1 MAEHQLERDAISHHL
16 ALGAGGAVD
25 RPDGAWQAKGIASRC
40 TRFSCAVGVESTA
53 VAFGRRP
60 WRRLRYRASGLRGLA
75 SSRSRPDPE
84 IASVRAGMTVGRDTR
99 ALWADGPW
107 SAAAFVGV
115 ATAVWIVVAAS
126 AAWLSASRWL
136 LRAQWAFFPGRPW
149 FGGWVRFDGDWYG
162 LIALHGYSYRP
173 GHRSA
178 IAFFPAYPLL
188 MRAIGAITGNV
199 YLAGIVITV
208 GCGLAAAVFFERWAA
223 ELIGRNAARTGL
235 VLLLVYPYAFYLY
248 GAVYS
253 DALFLA
259 VAIGAFLLVEHDHP
273 VAAGLLGIVATA
285 GRPVGAVLV
294 LGLVVRVLER
304 RGRDDV
310 SAGIRSLPFG
320 PVAGVLLALAGLGAW
335 SGYLWQRF
343 GDPFAF
349 VAVERGW
356 GQEPGLRTWFKA
368 QFFDDLG
375 KIHDVPHT
383 LLYLA
388 HPMAMLLALALV
400 PLVWRRLGKGY
411 GVYTATVLLVPA
423 ISTSNFWSM
432 GRYALAAFPCFAVAG
447 ELLARRRVRVPT
459 FIVSAMLLLGL
470 SSLYA
475 RGVYVA

>member
-1 MAEHQLERDAISHHL
+1 MGEGKRQ
-16 ALGAGGAVD
+16 G
-25 RPDGAWQAKGIASRC
+25 
-40 TRFSCAVGVESTA
+40 
-53 VAFGRRP
+53 
-60 WRRLRYRASGLRGLA
+60 SG
-75 SSRSRPDPE
+75 
-84 IASVRAGMTVGRDTR
+84 
-99 ALWADGPW
+99 WADAPR
-107 SAAAFVGV
+107 SAVVFVGI

-136 LRAQWAFFPGRPW
+136 LEARWEFFPGRPW

-173 GHRSA
+173 GHPSA

-188 MRAIGAITGNV
+188 MRAIGAVTGNV
-199 YLAGIVITV
+199 YLAGIAVTV
-208 GCGLAAAVFFERWAA
+208 ASGLAAAVLFERWAA
-223 ELIGRNAARTGL
+223 ELIGRKAARTGL

-259 VAIGAFLLVEHDHP
+259 VAIGAFLLVEHDQP

-304 RGRDDV
+304 RGRGNIG
-310 SAGIRSLPFG
+310 AGIRSMPVG

-343 GDPFAF
+343 GDPLAF
-349 VAVERGW
+349 VAAEGGW
-356 GQEPGLRTWFKA
+356 GQAPGVRTWFKV
-368 QFFDDLG
+368 QFFTDLG
-375 KIHDVPHT
+375 KIHDVSHI

-388 HPMAMLLALALV
+388 HPLAMVVALALV

-411 GVYTATVLLVPA
+411 GLYTAMVVLLPA
-423 ISTSNFWSM
+423 VSTANFWSM

-447 ELLARRRVRVPT
+447 ELLARRTVRVRVPVL
-459 FIVSAMLLLGL
+459 IVSAMLLLGM